1 MIYMDC
7 LLAHF
12 ACRGSS
18 VNIKFSL
25 IMTSKAPLPVTI
37 DGLLSPHEQLPVFYS
52 LCGVGDLT

>member
-1 MIYMDC
+1 MDC